1 MHVLARAVDRALDLA
16 FPAVCPGCRAE
27 GDPVC
32 SRCLA
37 GLAPHLE
44 RPAGIPIG
52 VPGELPAPLVQLEWV
67 APYNALLRRAIHTL
81 KYGGEQRL
89 ARPLGQLV
97 AERWRRAGRGGQ
109 LLVPVPIHRDRRR
122 ERGYDQAELVAR
134 VAGASLGL
142 PVVPAALLR
151 RRATARQFA
160 LDRTGRRGN
169 VEGAFEVPTAARPAV
184 ADHWVVLVDDVVT
197 TGSTLA
203 ACGVAL
209 RAAGALAVSA
219 VAVAHER

>member
-1 MHVLARAVDRALDLA
+1 M
-16 FPAVCPGCRAE
+16 
-27 GDPVC
+27 
-32 SRCLA
+32 
-37 GLAPHLE
+37 
-44 RPAGIPIG
+44 
-52 VPGELPAPLVQLEWV
+52 
-67 APYNALLRRAIHTL
+67 
-81 KYGGEQRL
+81 
-89 ARPLGQLV
+89 
-97 AERWRRAGRGGQ
+97 
-109 LLVPVPIHRDRRR
+109 PIHRDRRR

-134 VAGASLGL
+134 VAAASLGL

-184 ADHWVVLVDDVVT
+184 ADRWVILVDDVVT